1 MVLKQEDEA
10 AGNIPWHV
18 IDARQSIE
26 TIQAQIKEIAD
37 MTIAASSDK
46 PISRLWL

>member
-1 MVLKQEDEA
+1 MMLKEEDQA

-37 MTIAASSDK
+37 KTIASASDK

>member
-1 MVLKQEDEA
+1 MTLKQEDEA
-10 AGNIPWHV
+10 SGNIPWHV

-26 TIQAQIKEIAD
+26 SIQAQIKEIAD
-37 MTIAASSDK
+37 KTIASAGEK